1 MLRLNQIVR
10 NFFIRLEAFFSVVFR
25 NIFGFLSQ
33 FLGLLGKLFG
43 FSKSEFFIESNQPQ
57 DTKSVKTQGL
67 TATESLKAPEAISTT
82 GRRPNSKTDDYFL
95 NMAKQVKKS

>member
-10 NFFIRLEAFFSVVFR
+10 NFFIRLEALFSVVFR
-25 NIFGFLSQ
+25 TFFGFLSQ

-43 FSKSEFFIESNQPQ
+43 FSKSEYFVESNERQ
-57 DTKSVKTQGL
+57 DTKSVKAQEL
-67 TATESLKAPEAISTT
+67 TATESVKAPEAISTT
-82 GRRPNSKTDDYFL
+82 RRRPNGKTDDYFL